1 MEINDASRKKTLKT
15 NAGVRGLITHCLL
28 LILIQ
33 RLGRGKQRQREGR
46 TCVLSWGGL
55 DPLEQSGD
63 PDKDSK
69 VATFQRDTLR
79 METMQRV
86 SR

>member
-1 MEINDASRKKTLKT
+1 MC
-15 NAGVRGLITHCLL
+15 CLEV
-28 LILIQ
+28 Q
-33 RLGRGKQRQREGR
+33 GHR
-46 TCVLSWGGL
+46 GGL

>member
-1 MEINDASRKKTLKT
+1 M
-15 NAGVRGLITHCLL
+15 
-28 LILIQ
+28 
-33 RLGRGKQRQREGR
+33 
-46 TCVLSWGGL
+46 LSWGGL